1 MTITTRDGLIDA
13 LGNGPSRFVV
23 DKASIS
29 NAVAGTYYSLWRAT
43 GQPGQGAAPTT
54 AAIPTS
60 ATTGAIGFTNQTS
73 PATSYLAWL
82 TLNCSNAAVT
92 LEIHD
97 RVGHMGGLVGNV
109 TTSQT
114 VNLDLDSGGLN
125 LDASRRGD
133 SNFSDIQWWMEW
145 YTDTGA
151 TASNATINVTYN
163 DGSSGNLTVVAVGGT
178 IRASRM
184 ISLNG
189 LIPSADA
196 GKFIRDINTVIL
208 SASTGTAGNF
218 GFTATRM
225 RTVLPLYVANKGEV
239 GDWAAL
245 GFSEV
250 PNDACLMLIELCSTT
265 TTGTVRGSGKIA
277 HG

>member
-1 MTITTRDGLIDA
+1 MTITTRDQLIDA
-13 LGNGPSRFVV
+13 LANNSSRFVI

-29 NAVAGTYYSLWRAT
+29 NAVVGTYSSLWRAN
-43 GQPGQGAAPTT
+43 GQPGQGVTPTT
-54 AAIPTS
+54 AALATS
-60 ATTGAIGFTNQTS
+60 ATTGAIGFTNQTA

-82 TLNCSNAAVT
+82 AVNCSNAAVT

-97 RVGHMGGLVGNV
+97 RIAQMGGLVGNV

-114 VNLDLDSGGLN
+114 VNLDLTSGGLN
-125 LDASRRGD
+125 PPAARLGD

-163 DGSSGNLTVVAVGGT
+163 DGTSGDLTVVAVGGT
-178 IRASRM
+178 LRASRM
-184 ISLNG
+184 INLNG
-189 LIPSADA
+189 LIPAASA

-218 GFTATRM
+218 GFTATRL
-225 RTVLPLYVANKGEV
+225 RTVLPLFVANKGETY
-239 GDWAAL
+239 DWAL
-245 GFSEV
+245 IGLSEV
-250 PNDACLMLIELCSTT
+250 PNDACLMLIQLCSTT
-265 TTGTVRGSGKIA
+265 TTGTVRGGGKIA